1 MTDLQKSMSPC
12 CNSASQREEDSEAIE
27 KTPYAWTLKEL
38 PLSMTIDQPILANPG
53 SMDNTDL
60 KDIEKDLVN
69 YENQRLYDLVGQN
82 ADKRDYIA
90 CYTIDGQA
98 VTDAGKTMLCF
109 FEEHVDVSKMEIL
122 AFIGVRE
129 MLKVFRNVTRI
140 MASPGSEEMNKRV
153 VYWRPELNFIKK
165 TEIRDYQKGDKY
177 LLMKI
182 CEMEDFFMTISSKC
196 KKYTIYKYDA
206 VNRRSFECRNDGDVS
221 VPTDMLAGSQG

>member
-1 MTDLQKSMSPC
+1 MSPC
-12 CNSASQREEDSEAIE
+12 CNSASQREEDSEVIE

-38 PLSMTIDQPILANPG
+38 PLSMTIDQPMLANPG
-53 SMDNTDL
+53 SMDKTDL
-60 KDIEKDLVN
+60 KDIERDLIL
-69 YENQRLYDLVGQN
+69 YETQRFHDLVGEK

-98 VTDAGKTMLCF
+98 VSDAGKTMLCF

-129 MLKVFRNVTRI
+129 MLKVFRNVTNI
-140 MASPGSEEMNKRV
+140 MSSPQNEDMNKRV

-165 TEIRDYQKGDKY
+165 LDIGDYQKGDKY

-182 CEMEDFFMTISSKC
+182 CEIEDFFMTISSKC

-206 VNRRSFECRNDGDVS
+206 VTRRSFECGDGGDVS
-221 VPTDMLAGSQG
+221 VSADMLVGSQR